1 MSKVC
6 AHLRKV
12 NCGVRFPAAAN
23 MYGHIA
29 QLAEHAAVNRV
40 VAGSSPAVPAYRT
53 RSIKEI
59 NIDLSVDAG
68 SDVWYYTF

>member
-23 MYGHIA
+23 MHGHIA
-29 QLAEHAAVNRV
+29 QLAERAAVNRV
-40 VAGSSPAVPAYRT
+40 VAGSSPAVPVSLSRAAMT
-53 RSIKEI
+53 RAAE
-59 NIDLSVDAG
+59 A
-68 SDVWYYTF
+68 